1 MGNLKMKLKA
11 FGGKHGTD
19 MMCYGGCG
27 MIVLGTVL
35 TCRGVLKINAEAEED
50 TKRIEAIKAKYAL
63 TEASEK
69 PKKGKGKKN
78 GVVKSGRKSSGR
90 AVKLSREG
98 NKALRRAYI
107 RTFAR
112 YAAHIAPGAA
122 LELAGMGLNIAAHR
136 TEKAGRIQMTSLA
149 AGYAASLAKY
159 RKKFAEEHG
168 EEAEKEFYY
177 GVEKQKKEET
187 NEKGKKVTKEEKVI
201 RRDIDTSDFAKFF
214 SPDYSTAATGYIEAD
229 LCFLKGVERTA
240 TRKLCEDK
248 WLTLNELYKMLC
260 LVDAAGQ
267 RYGIRGGNNIGWVYD
282 KDHPEN
288 NFVDLGLYASEKT
301 MNQDYVNGYNDVVL
315 LEPNV
320 NCLDLSSAMWG
331 LDMKTPDKD
340 LFRD

>member
-1 MGNLKMKLKA
+1 MGNLKLKLKA
-11 FGGKHGTD
+11 FAGKHGTD

-27 MIVLGTVL
+27 LIIAGTVL

-78 GVVKSGRKSSGR
+78 GVTKSNRKPSGR

-98 NKALRRAYI
+98 NKALRRAYV
-107 RTFAR
+107 RTFGR
-112 YAAHIAPGAA
+112 YAAHLAPGVA

-168 EEAEKEFYY
+168 DEAEKEFYY
-177 GVEKQKKEET
+177 GVEKQKKEEVD
-187 NEKGKKVTKEEKVI
+187 EKGKKKTKEEKLI

-214 SPDYSTAATGYIEAD
+214 GVDYSEAATGYIEAD
-229 LCFLKGVERTA
+229 LVFLKGIERTA

-260 LVDAAGQ
+260 LKDAAGQ

-288 NFVDLGLYASEKT
+288 NFVDLGLYAAEKV
-301 MNQDYVNGYNDVVL
+301 NNRDYVNGFNDVIL

-331 LDMKTPDKD
+331 LDMKTPDND

>member
-1 MGNLKMKLKA
+1 MGNLKMKTKA
-11 FGGKHGTD
+11 FLGKHGTD

-50 TKRIEAIKAKYAL
+50 TKHIEAIKAKYAL

-69 PKKGKGKKN
+69 PKKGGKKKN
-78 GVVKSGRKSSGR
+78 GVTKSNRKSSGR
-90 AVKLSREG
+90 SIKLSREG

-168 EEAEKEFYY
+168 DEAEKEFYY

-187 NEKGKKVTKEEKVI
+187 NEKGKKVTKEEKLI

-214 SPDYSTAATGYIEAD
+214 GVDYSDAATGLIEAD
-229 LCFLKGVERTA
+229 LVFLKGIERTA

-260 LVDAAGQ
+260 LKDAAGQ

-288 NFVDLGLYASEKT
+288 NFVDLGLYAAEKV
-301 MNQDYVNGYNDVVL
+301 NNRDYINGYNDVIL

-331 LDMKTPDKD
+331 LDMKTPDPD
-340 LFRD
+340 LFRG